1 MEWYNESNINI
12 NMNTDS
18 DTPTPLACGVDVCLK
33 CFCLLVWSPCV
44 KAPSLSKSEDVV

>member
-1 MEWYNESNINI
+1 MEWYNESNI

-33 CFCLLVWSPCV
+33 CFCLLV
-44 KAPSLSKSEDVV
+44 